1 MIQSV
6 RYVVQVQCLHDN
18 TSLSCLVHE
27 KGATAMTIKEYT
39 RKNILESLRISTHI
53 ANGYHIGATR
63 EELLLRLEANSNLQ
77 CASTILVDPE
87 DVTILVE
94 RLVSSVSN
102 NDWHRLYRWYNDNNR
117 KTVQTIS
124 VPFPD
129 DIADYWLIDR
139 NENDIEANCITMV
152 FDKMYNESVP
162 FQLLTLYP
170 KKN

>member
-1 MIQSV
+1 MINKELLKNFV
-6 RYVVQVQCLHDN
+6 RKFML
-18 TSLSCLVHE
+18 TW
-27 KGATAMTIKEYT
+27 
-39 RKNILESLRISTHI
+39 LRNSAHI
-53 ANGYHIGATR
+53 ANSCHIGATR

-77 CASTILVDPE
+77 YASTILVDPE
-87 DVTILVE
+87 DTSILAE